1 MLTNNHIEKNCTV
14 YTARQVGQLI
24 NTLYMWLNNWE
35 YTSFSFSFFF
45 YTSFSSPPFFNLA
58 VFECLLHFSS
68 TLGSVYKNLTR
79 NSGFRHPWALW
90 NCSHTFV
97 WMCIFGGQ
105 GRYYFHC
112 LLKRMCAPR
121 KFNTACEYIG
131 TFNPLY
137 NSGKE
142 IA

>member
-1 MLTNNHIEKNCTV
+1 MLTNNYLEKNCTV
-14 YTARQVGQLI
+14 YTASQVGQLI

-35 YTSFSFSFFF
+35 YTSFS
-45 YTSFSSPPFFNLA
+45 SPPFFNSA
-58 VFECLLHFSS
+58 IFECLLHFSS

-105 GRYYFHC
+105 GRYYFHW
-112 LLKRMCAPR
+112 LLKGMCALR
-121 KFNTACEYIG
+121 KLNTVCEYIG